1 MSMLKKAIRDNV
13 IGGENKYKYDED
25 KKGQVLDA
33 NEPENRCTVSVI
45 TRDGISSIEY
55 NVYVKCD
62 KFPKVGDFVELKE
75 QFKKF
80 TIVGIINDADYNTEL
95 EGDVYSC
102 IYGGATNGF
111 VGY

>member
-1 MSMLKKAIRDNV
+1 MSMLKKAIQNNV
-13 IGGENKYKYDED
+13 ITGENKYKYDEE
-25 KKGQVLDA
+25 KRGQVIET

-55 NVYVKCD
+55 NVYVKCE
-62 KFPKVGDFVELKE
+62 KFPEVGDIVELKE

-80 TIVGIINDADYNTEL
+80 TIVGIINEADFNTEL
-95 EGDVYSC
+95 EGDIYSC